1 MKEKWN
7 LWVEFKSEI
16 KFRKFLTKVR
26 TTPALRDFL
35 SANDASTKIMEFKFE
50 LNPEPFAKTFPK
62 SACNSV
68 VYGKEGTTER
78 FTII

>member
-1 MKEKWN
+1 MSEVWN

-16 KFRKFLTKVR
+16 KFRQFLTKVR
-26 TTPALRDFL
+26 TTPELKSFL
-35 SANDASTKIMEFKFE
+35 SSSDASTKLMEFRFE

-68 VYGKEGTTER
+68 EYAQEGTTEK
-78 FTII
+78 FKVI